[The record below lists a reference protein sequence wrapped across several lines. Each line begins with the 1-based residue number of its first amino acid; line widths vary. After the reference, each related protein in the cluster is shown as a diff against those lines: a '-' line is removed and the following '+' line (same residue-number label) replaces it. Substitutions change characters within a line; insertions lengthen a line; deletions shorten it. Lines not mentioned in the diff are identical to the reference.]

1 MTSQVVEG
9 RSQSPMFH
17 PDQINPAALV
27 VSPPSIASVARRG
40 CLVDGCPCRD
50 ARIVSHRRAAFFAF
64 LARQAGETAD
74 RVIVP
79 DPEWIIPTGV
89 DA

>member
-1 MTSQVVEG
+1 
-9 RSQSPMFH
+9 MFH
-17 PDQINPAALV
+17 PDQVNPAALV
-27 VSPPSIASVARRG
+27 VSPPSISSVASRG

-64 LARQAGETAD
+64 LARHAGETAD
-74 RVIVP
+74 RVILP

>member
-1 MTSQVVEG
+1 
-9 RSQSPMFH
+9 MFH
-17 PDQINPAALV
+17 PDQVNREGLV
-27 VSPPSIASVARRG
+27 VSPPSISSVASRG

-64 LARQAGETAD
+64 LARHAGETAD
-74 RVIVP
+74 RVILL